1 MQFLLLWKIK
11 SAAMQNFDIRT
22 ATLDDAMAIASV
34 RLQSWLETYRGIESD
49 VYLDAMRLSESEE
62 RWKIILSHPNTQ
74 KFNAVVTNEN
84 EEVVG
89 FVSGGKARDNETKT
103 EGEIYALYLLKKY
116 HSLGLGKRLFIHGV
130 DEMRKLGF
138 QSFSVFVLTQ
148 NPTLHFYRKFKPDFE
163 INEVVE
169 LGDEDYDEIGLA
181 WDTMNIG

>member
-34 RLQSWLETYRGIESD
+34 RLQSWLETYRGIVSD

-89 FVSGGKARDNETKT
+89 LFREEKRGITKPKPK
-103 EGEIYALYLLKKY
+103 EKFMRFIY
-116 HSLGLGKRLFIHGV
+116 
-130 DEMRKLGF
+130 
-138 QSFSVFVLTQ
+138 
-148 NPTLHFYRKFKPDFE
+148 
-163 INEVVE
+163 
-169 LGDEDYDEIGLA
+169 
-181 WDTMNIG
+181 